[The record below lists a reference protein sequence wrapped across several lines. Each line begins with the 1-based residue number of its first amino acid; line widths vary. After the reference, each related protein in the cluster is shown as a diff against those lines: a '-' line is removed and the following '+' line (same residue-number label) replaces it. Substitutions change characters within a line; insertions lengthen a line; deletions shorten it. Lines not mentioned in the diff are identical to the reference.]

1 VKKVVY
7 IPTLLL
13 YYTNM
18 NEDIDIFATSSPV
31 PKRRSRGEDYVNNKD
46 LSVAVI
52 EHAIKVADSK
62 KNGCEPPQPNDY
74 IATSIMK
81 ISNGLSRSPN
91 YVNYP
96 YREDMVMDGVIDCV
110 KALKNFD
117 ANAVTRG
124 GSPNAFGYFTQI
136 CYYAFLRRIAKE
148 KKQLDIKMRMID
160 NGSIGAFIDM
170 DDDGAHIGE
179 NLVEKVRRRNAAFY
193 DTRKET
199 VEESVPK
206 KIVKR
211 AVKPARVGPLSDYI
225 E

>member
-1 VKKVVY
+1 MCRGM
-7 IPTLLL
+7 L
-13 YYTNM
+13 YYTTM
-18 NEDIDIFATSSPV
+18 NEDIDAVSKPA
-31 PKRRSRGEDYVNNKD
+31 PKRRSRGDDYVNNKE
-46 LSVAVI
+46 LSAAVI
-52 EHAIKVADSK
+52 EFAAKVADAK
-62 KNGCEPPQPNDY
+62 KNGRESPQPSDY

-96 YREDMVMDGVIDCV
+96 YREDMVMDGVVDCI
-110 KALKNFD
+110 KAVKNFD

-148 KKQLDIKMRMID
+148 KRQLEIKMKMID

-170 DDDGAHIGE
+170 DEDDAGIGE
-179 NLVEKVRRRNAAFY
+179 NLVEKVRRKNAAFY

-199 VEESVPK
+199 VEEPLSK
-206 KIVKR
+206 KPVKR
-211 AVKPARVGPLSDYI
+211 AVKSARVGPLSDFI
-225 E
+225 

>member
-1 VKKVVY
+1 
-7 IPTLLL
+7 
-13 YYTNM
+13 M
-18 NEDIDIFATSSPV
+18 NEDIDDFSKPV
-31 PKRRSRGEDYVNNKD
+31 PKRRSRGEDYVNNKE

-52 EHAIKVADSK
+52 EYSAKVAEAK
-62 KNGCEPPQPNDY
+62 KNGCEPPQASDY

-117 ANAVTRG
+117 SNAVTRG

-148 KKQLDIKMRMID
+148 KKQLDIKMKMID
-160 NGSIGAFIDM
+160 NGSIGSFLDM
-170 DDDGAHIGE
+170 DDDGSHIGE
-179 NLVEKVRRRNAAFY
+179 NLVEKVRRKNAAFY
-193 DTRKET
+193 DSRKET
-199 VEESVPK
+199 VEEPLVPNK
-206 KIVKR
+206 AVKR
-211 AVKPARVGPLSDYI
+211 AVKPARVGPLSDFI
-225 E
+225 Q

>member
-1 VKKVVY
+1 
-7 IPTLLL
+7 
-13 YYTNM
+13 M
-18 NEDIDIFATSSPV
+18 NEDIEQLAK

-46 LSVAVI
+46 LSV
-52 EHAIKVADSK
+52 EVAAYAAKIAAAKQDGK
-62 KNGCEPPQPNDY
+62 EPPQPNDY

-96 YREDMVMDGVIDCV
+96 YREDMVMDGVVDCL

-117 ANAVTRG
+117 TNASTRG

-148 KKQLDIKMRMID
+148 KKQLEIKMKMID
-160 NGSIGAFIDM
+160 NGSIGAFMDM
-170 DDDGAHIGE
+170 DDDGAGIGE
-179 NLVEKVRRRNAAFY
+179 NIVEKVRRKNAVFY
-193 DTRKET
+193 DSRKEN
-199 VEESVPK
+199 VEETNKP
-206 KIVKR
+206 VKR
-211 AVKPARVGPLSDYI
+211 AVKAARVGPLSDFI